1 MGRGNLKKILE
12 AYFDIEKIKSIP
24 RGYDL
29 IGHIAILEIPDQ
41 FKKKKKLIAKALLE
55 VHNNIKTVLEK
66 ASERK
71 GEFRVR
77 KYKFIAGEKKFETVH
92 KEYGCQFKLNPT
104 KVYFS
109 PRELT
114 ERQKIAEQVKP
125 NEIVMVMFAGIGP
138 YAIQMTK
145 KQPLVKKIVAVE
157 VNPTAVKYMKENV
170 RINKVSDKV
179 ISVLGDVREK
189 CRKWYGK
196 CDRIVMPLPL
206 GSDGFLDIAVKC
218 LKKKGGIIHFYNWGD
233 EEDPYFNALNLLQEN
248 FKIFKRK
255 FKVLNERKVLP
266 YSPHKWKVCIDLK
279 VF

>member
-1 MGRGNLKKILE
+1 MEKAGLKKLMQ
-12 AYFDIEKIKSIP
+12 AYLDIETIKLMS
-24 RGYDL
+24 RAYDL
-29 IGHIAILEIPDQ
+29 VGHITILEIPEQ
-41 FKKKKKLIAKALLE
+41 LQKKKKLIAKAMLQ
-55 VHNNIKTVLEK
+55 VHKNIKTVLEK

-71 GEFRVR
+71 GKFRVR
-77 KYKFIAGEKKFETVH
+77 KYKFLAGEKKFETIH

-114 ERQKIAEQVKP
+114 ERQRIAEQVKP
-125 NEIVMVMFAGIGP
+125 KEFVMVMFAGIGI
-138 YAIQMTK
+138 YAIQIAK
-145 KQPLVKKIVAVE
+145 KQPQVEKVIAVE

-179 ISVLGDVREK
+179 VPVLGDVREK
-189 CRKWYGK
+189 CKKWYGK

-206 GSDGFLDIAVKC
+206 GSDGYLDIAVKC
-218 LKKKGGIIHFYNWGD
+218 LKKKGGIIHFYSWGD
-233 EEDPYFNALNLLQEN
+233 EEDLFLNALNLLQEN

-266 YSPHKWKVCIDLK
+266 YSPHKWKVCIDVLVK
-279 VF
+279 

>member
-1 MGRGNLKKILE
+1 MDKGNLKKGLE

-29 IGHIAILEIPDQ
+29 IGHIAILEIPEQ
-41 FKKKKKLIAKALLE
+41 FAKKKKLIAKALMQTQK
-55 VHNNIKTVLEK
+55 NIKTVLEK

-71 GEFRVR
+71 GKFRVR
-77 KYKFIAGEKKFETVH
+77 KYKFISGERKFETVH

-114 ERQKIAEQVKP
+114 ERQRIAEQVRP
-125 NEIVMVMFAGIGP
+125 DETVMVMFAGIGP
-138 YAIQMTK
+138 FSIIIAK
-145 KQPLVKKIVAVE
+145 KQPKVKKVISVE
-157 VNPTAVKYMKENV
+157 VNPIAVKYMKENV
-170 RINKVSDKV
+170 RINKVGDRV
-179 ISVLGDVREK
+179 VPVLGDVREK

-196 CDRIVMPLPL
+196 CDRVVMPLPL
-206 GSDGFLDIAVKC
+206 GSDGFLDVAVKC
-218 LKKKGGIIHFYNWGD
+218 LKKKGGTIHFYNWGD
-233 EEDPYFNALNLLQEN
+233 EEDPFFNALNLLQEN

-266 YSPHKWKVCIDLK
+266 YAPNKWKVCVDLK
-279 VF
+279 VV